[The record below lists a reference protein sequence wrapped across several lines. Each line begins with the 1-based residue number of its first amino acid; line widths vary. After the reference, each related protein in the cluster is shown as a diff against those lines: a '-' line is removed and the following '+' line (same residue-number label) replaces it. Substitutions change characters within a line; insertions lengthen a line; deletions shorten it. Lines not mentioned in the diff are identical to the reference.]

1 MVTGRA
7 MRTCWV
13 FDHPAHIRLLAPF
26 LRAGQSDDVII
37 ATKRKEVENLLKAGD
52 GHISRRQTHWVE
64 RPVGE
69 GRSRLQTRKKA
80 LMRWGSS
87 HQFLRQC
94 NQQGRPIERIVSIGA
109 PLELMAWRSPI
120 LRRRLSSIVE
130 RWYISDTE
138 VNHIAHRLARNA
150 ATDVVLPTH
159 WRSDLDGGFS
169 QHINGV
175 RVHRLDGLHGH
186 VHLRPSIRPSIVSD
200 PPRVLV
206 RRLIG
211 GGIHDDD
218 ELIEIPHEVF
228 DGLSTTLADEDA
240 YTDDAWALD
249 RELAAHD
256 CVITQS
262 VTLASEAAL
271 LGTPTLLI
279 SKAQRGFLDRL
290 ESEGYPLFRWK
301 SSCEGDEWKD
311 LQAQFLTGI
320 HLTEMLEPEAWPN
333 AQKQLAEFLQIKLID

>member
-1 MVTGRA
+1 

-13 FDHPAHIRLLAPF
+13 FDHPAHVRLLAPF
-26 LRAGQSDDVII
+26 LRAGQSNDVII
-37 ATKRKEVENLLKAGD
+37 ATQRKEVENLLETGD
-52 GHISRRQTHWVE
+52 GHIPRRQTHWVE
-64 RPVGE
+64 RPVGQN
-69 GRSRLQTRKKA
+69 RRKKA
-80 LMRWGSS
+80 LKRWRSS
-87 HQFLRQC
+87 HKFLHHC
-94 NQQGRPIERIVSIGA
+94 SQQGNPIERIVSIGA

-120 LRRRLSSIVE
+120 LRRRISSIVE

-138 VNHIAHRLARNA
+138 VNHIAHRLARKA

-159 WRSDLDGGFS
+159 WRSDLDDDFLQQLSGS
-169 QHINGV
+169 RI
-175 RVHRLDGLHGH
+175 HRLDGLHGH
-186 VHLRPSIRPSIVSD
+186 VHLRPSIRPSSVSD

-206 RRLIG
+206 RRLLG
-211 GGIHDDD
+211 GGIHDDG
-218 ELIEIPHEVF
+218 EILEIPDEVF
-228 DGLSTTLADEDA
+228 DGLLVTFADEDT
-240 YTDDAWALD
+240 YDGDAWSLD

-290 ESEGYPLFRWK
+290 ESEGYPLFRWNQR
-301 SSCEGDEWKD
+301 CEGDEWKN

-320 HLTEMLEPEAWPN
+320 HLTEALEPADWPN
-333 AQKQLAEFLQIKLID
+333 TRQEVADLFRIKLID

>member
-1 MVTGRA
+1 MITGKA

-13 FDHPAHIRLLAPF
+13 FDHPAHVRLLAPF
-26 LRAGQSDDVII
+26 LRAGQSDDVVI
-37 ATKRKEVENLLKAGD
+37 ATQRKEVENLLKVGD
-52 GHISRRQTHWVE
+52 GHLPRRQTHWVE
-64 RPVGE
+64 RPVGDN
-69 GRSRLQTRKKA
+69 RRKKA
-80 LMRWGSS
+80 LMRWRSS
-87 HQFLRQC
+87 HRFLRQC
-94 NQQGRPIERIVSIGA
+94 NQQGKPIERIVSIGA
-109 PLELMAWRSPI
+109 PLELKAWRSPF
-120 LRRRLSSIVE
+120 LGRRLSSIVE

-138 VNHIAHRLARNA
+138 VNHIAHGLARKA
-150 ATDVVLPTH
+150 ATDAVLPTH
-159 WRSDLDGGFS
+159 WRSDLDDGFLE
-169 QHINGV
+169 QLDDV
-175 RVHRLDGLHGH
+175 RIHRLDGLHGH
-186 VHLRPSIRPSIVSD
+186 VHLRPSIRPSVVSN

-211 GGIHDDD
+211 GGIHDDE
-218 ELIEIPHEVF
+218 ELIEIPDEVF
-228 DGLSTTLADEDA
+228 DGLSITLADEDA
-240 YTDDAWALD
+240 YTGDAWALD

-290 ESEGYPLFRWK
+290 ESEGHPLFRWN
-301 SSCEGDEWKD
+301 STCEGDEWKD

-333 AQKQLAEFLQIKLID
+333 TRNDLATLLGMELID